1 MFPVASTSY
10 PATANTTKPGWVLGA
25 GYEFMLGNDWT
36 LRAEYLHYGFDS
48 VSATTGAVL
57 PNPVA
62 VGGLSANYVWSPLNI
77 DIMRLGLDYKF

>member
-1 MFPVASTSY
+1 
-10 PATANTTKPGWVLGA
+10 
-25 GYEFMLGNDWT
+25 

-62 VGGLSANYVWSPLNI
+62 VGGLSANYVWSPLSI

>member
-1 MFPVASTSY
+1 
-10 PATANTTKPGWVLGA
+10 
-25 GYEFMLGNDWT
+25 
-36 LRAEYLHYGFDS
+36 